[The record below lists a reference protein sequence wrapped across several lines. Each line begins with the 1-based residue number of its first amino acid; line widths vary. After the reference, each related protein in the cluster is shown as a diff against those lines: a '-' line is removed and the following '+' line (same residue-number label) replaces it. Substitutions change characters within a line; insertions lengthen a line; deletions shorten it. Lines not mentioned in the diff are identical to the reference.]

1 MADAAKNGVER
12 WWLIATDLETGEV
25 GRRIKVYG
33 TRDSCD
39 LLAWEVERTSP
50 SNLYEFGFC
59 LLKTKRVATNV
70 LRWVVGTL
78 VYAVLVIVVAAVL
91 TEVGTMIAE
100 MHK

>member
-1 MADAAKNGVER
+1 M
-12 WWLIATDLETGEV
+12 
-25 GRRIKVYG
+25 
-33 TRDSCD
+33 
-39 LLAWEVERTSP
+39 
-50 SNLYEFGFC
+50 
-59 LLKTKRVATNV
+59 KTKRVATNV